1 MHSINLFSD
10 AYIRQVEATFAY
22 KPKSHDEF
30 SQPTH
35 RRRRPAFIL
44 QPHSSLFFLWPTNA
58 SLSEESAVC
67 VGCAV

>member
-1 MHSINLFSD
+1 MLTGTEKGERLDAEMHSINLFSD

-44 QPHSSLFFLWPTNA
+44 QL
-58 SLSEESAVC
+58 V
-67 VGCAV
+67 